1 MGLLKWLADR
11 ISREVLKLHI
21 YMRYSLETGRG
32 AACVRWNLLDPSL
45 RGNLDVLRCC
55 LVALLYARILTIHHA
70 DRVELFDR
78 VGRATAAFLAPS
90 NTTPLQFETWTLDV
104 YPLGQPFVVW
114 PWAPL
119 DSTDAPGVKGYTA
132 TLRLGRP
139 TRSSPVGLGI
149 DLEMHLG
156 AERVKAPGCVLIAIS
171 ELFQDLKDPFHQ
183 RRLAEILVQI
193 NRYFGSAEHAALMS
207 EGMALAA
214 AVQGIALED
223 Q

>member
-1 MGLLKWLADR
+1 HANYPGLR
-11 ISREVLKLHI
+11 TI
-21 YMRYSLETGRG
+21 
-32 AACVRWNLLDPSL
+32 L
-45 RGNLDVLRCC
+45 RGK
-55 LVALLYARILTIHHA
+55 
-70 DRVELFDR
+70 EWLFPEN
-78 VGRATAAFLAPS
+78 VQQNFFTQP
-90 NTTPLQFETWTLDV
+90 QFETWTLDV
-104 YPLGQPFVVW
+104 PLGQPFVVW

-132 TLRLGRP
+132 TLRSGRP

-171 ELFQDLKDPFHQ
+171 ELFQDLKDPFHR
-183 RRLAEILVQI
+183 RRLAEIIVQI